1 MAVSQNIQD
10 TNAFQIKSVGTLAD
24 RVTQVLA
31 QKIKSQELRPDSRLT
46 EHIMAKRFGV
56 SRTVIREAI
65 SRLKSDGLVEARQ
78 GLGTVVLQPGAAT
91 VFRIDVGATDSL
103 QTVFQVF
110 ELRRSIEGE
119 AAALAAQRCT
129 PEQLVQIKQALA
141 AIDGAVKRGCDAV
154 DEDFA
159 LHKIIALATGNALY
173 ASLLDFLNRF
183 IYASIKASRANQA
196 NRMDFSLH
204 AEHQAIIEAIARADP
219 DAARRAAITH
229 IDNATARVRMA
240 NLEGKSQ

>member
-1 MAVSQNIQD
+1 MAGPQD
-10 TNAFQIKSVGTLAD
+10 FKDAHTFRIASVGTLAD

-31 QKIKSQELRPDSRLT
+31 QKIRSQELRPDSRLT

-91 VFRIDVGATDSL
+91 AFRIDVGTTDSL

-141 AIDGAVKRGCDAV
+141 AIDGAAKKGDVAV
-154 DEDFA
+154 DEDFG
-159 LHKIIALATGNALY
+159 LHKMIALATGNALY

-183 IYASIKASRANQA
+183 IYTSIKATRTTQVS
-196 NRMDFSLH
+196 RMDFSLH
-204 AEHQAIIEAIARADP
+204 AEHRAIIEAIARADP
-219 DAARRAAITH
+219 DAARRAAIAH

-240 NLEGKSQ
+240 NLEGKDQ